1 MYSRRLAQFL
11 TCVLAAALLITA
23 TAITAEAKRKK
34 GKAAVSSSKGKS
46 SNQAK
51 ASRSRSSRRSASK
64 RSKRG
69 RARLASKYAEP
80 RYQPEMSASIV
91 PDRIEVL
98 EYGSTNP
105 TDLSKWLNPP
115 ASQNQLS
122 NDVGTITPSRRV
134 NIDSMRVIQIQQ
146 ALASKG
152 FYSSET
158 TGVYDEATI
167 DSMRRFQASQKITAT
182 GYPTAHALKRL
193 GLASW

>member
-1 MYSRRLAQFL
+1 MHSRRLAQIL
-11 TCVLAAALLITA
+11 TCVLTAVLFIPA

-34 GKAAVSSSKGKS
+34 SKTAVAQTKKAKVT
-46 SNQAK
+46 
-51 ASRSRSSRRSASK
+51 RSRSSK
-64 RSKRG
+64 RSKRS
-69 RARLASKYAEP
+69 RLARKYAEP
-80 RYQPEMSASIV
+80 KYQPEMSPSIV

-98 EYGSTNP
+98 EFGATSST
-105 TDLSKWLNPP
+105 DFSKWLNPP
-115 ASQNQLS
+115 APSNQLS
-122 NDVGTITPSRRV
+122 SDVGTITPSRRV

-152 FYSSET
+152 FYSGET

-167 DSMRRFQASQKITAT
+167 DSMRRFQASQKISAT

>member
-1 MYSRRLAQFL
+1 MHSRRLAQFL
-11 TCVLAAALLITA
+11 TCVLTAALLITA

-34 GKAAVSSSKGKS
+34 GKAAASSSKGKS

-51 ASRSRSSRRSASK
+51 SSRSRSSRRSASK

-69 RARLASKYAEP
+69 RSRVASKYAEP
-80 RYQPEMSASIV
+80 KYQPDMSPSIV

-98 EYGSTNP
+98 EHGATNSA
-105 TDLSKWLNPP
+105 DLSKWLNPHSP
-115 ASQNQLS
+115 SNQLS
-122 NDVGTITPSRRV
+122 SDVGTITPSKRV

-146 ALASKG
+146 ALANKG
-152 FYSSET
+152 FYSGET
-158 TGVYDEATI
+158 TGVYDESTI
-167 DSMRRFQASQKITAT
+167 DSMRRFQTSQKISAT

>member
-1 MYSRRLAQFL
+1 MHSRKLAQFL
-11 TCVLAAALLITA
+11 TCVLAIALLITA

-51 ASRSRSSRRSASK
+51 SSRTRSSRRSASK

-69 RARLASKYAEP
+69 RNRIASKYAEP
-80 RYQPEMSASIV
+80 KYQPDSSPAIV

-98 EYGSTNP
+98 EQGATSSA
-105 TDLSKWLNPP
+105 DLSKWLNPP
-115 ASQNQLS
+115 APSNQLS
-122 NDVGTITPSRRV
+122 SDVGTITPSRRV

-146 ALASKG
+146 ALAGKG
-152 FYSSET
+152 FYSGET
-158 TGVYDEATI
+158 TGVYDESTI
-167 DSMRRFQASQKITAT
+167 DSMRRFQTSQKISAT
-182 GYPTAHALKRL
+182 GYPTAHSLKRL

>member
-1 MYSRRLAQFL
+1 MHSRRLAQIL
-11 TCVLAAALLITA
+11 TCVLTAVLFIPA

-34 GKAAVSSSKGKS
+34 SKTAVAQTKKGKS
-46 SNQAK
+46 SKAK
-51 ASRSRSSRRSASK
+51 VTRSRSSK
-64 RSKRG
+64 RSKRS
-69 RARLASKYAEP
+69 RLARKYAEP
-80 RYQPEMSASIV
+80 KYQPEMSPSIV

-98 EYGSTNP
+98 EFGATSS

-115 ASQNQLS
+115 APSSQLS
-122 NDVGTITPSRRV
+122 SDVGTITPSRRV

-152 FYSSET
+152 FYSGET

-167 DSMRRFQASQKITAT
+167 DSMRRFQASQKISAT